1 MPLSAGERLGPYEIL
16 SPLGAGGMGE
26 VYKARD
32 TRLGRMVA
40 VKVSKA
46 AFSERFEREAR
57 AVASLNHSS
66 ICTLHDVGPNY
77 LVMEYIEG
85 MPLNGPMPV
94 DQALKYGAQICGAL
108 DAAHRKGI
116 THRDLKPA
124 NILVT
129 KTGIKLLDFGLAKL
143 GNTETK
149 EGPTPDD
156 ATLAMAL
163 TGRNEIVGTLY
174 YMSPEQLQAQG
185 TGREIDARSDIFSF
199 GLVLYELLTGKRA
212 FEGSSPASVIAAIME
227 RPAPSIADVAPP
239 ALDRALRKCLE
250 KDPDNRWQ
258 SARDLKSELEWIA
271 NGPAERTAPAA
282 VPPPR
287 PRRLPWIVAS
297 VLAAVALGLGIA
309 AYRATQLAD
318 VQKTQARL
326 TIALPPGQEIISYPA
341 ITSDGRTIAYA
352 IQQGAS
358 ETQLYLRDLN
368 AFDARPV
375 PGSNG
380 ARQPF
385 FSPDG
390 KWIAFFARGFLQ
402 KAEVA
407 GGAPMRVAEAAY
419 SQGGTWNEDNTI
431 IYAAS
436 LGSGLL
442 RIPAGGGTPESLTK
456 QDGAANGYAH
466 VFPQALP
473 GGREVLFTTWGQKQ
487 GTAVLSLA
495 SRKWE
500 VVLPNPAAFAGGV
513 FDPAGGSGG
522 RLLLVNDSG
531 DMRAAP
537 FDPAHPAPTSADTTV
552 VSNVYFDVETET
564 QGWLAVSQT
573 RTAVY
578 APGNPARMSLVW
590 VDRQGRA
597 EALSP
602 DQDLYREVSLS
613 PDGTKAAVRRGLSIW
628 IHDLQHGTRSP
639 LTSGNSSNMLPMWSA
654 DSKRIIFASNRGG
667 DWDIWAQPADGSE
680 PAEVLLKAPYSQFPQ
695 SVGRDG
701 TVLYTEVNP
710 ITSRDMLMLSPDG
723 KTTPLRVTPANEGE
737 GRFWPGTFSGSGSAK
752 GWIAYASDESGR
764 REVYVQ
770 SYPGAANRIPVSRE
784 GGSQPRWS
792 PDGKE
797 LFYVAGESVVA
808 VDFHPDGSCGAP
820 RRLFDRTAFLLND
833 YRFSNYQPST
843 DGKRFLMIR
852 RDEGSAPHQLNVILN
867 WSGEAERSTA
877 AANK

>member
-1 MPLSAGERLGPYEIL
+1 
-16 SPLGAGGMGE
+16 MGE

-57 AVASLNHSS
+57 AVASLNHSN

-85 MPLNGPMPV
+85 TPLKGPMPV
-94 DQALKYGAQICGAL
+94 DQALKYGAQICDAL

-129 KTGIKLLDFGLAKL
+129 RTGIKLLDFGLAKL

-149 EGPTPDD
+149 EVPTPAD

-185 TGREIDARSDIFSF
+185 TGGEIDARSDIFAF
-199 GLVLYELLTGKRA
+199 GVVLYELLTGKHA
-212 FEGSSPASVIAAIME
+212 FEGSSAASVIAAIME

-239 ALDRALRKCLE
+239 ALDRVLRKCLE

-258 SARDLKSELEWIA
+258 SARDLRSELEWIA
-271 NGPAERTAPAA
+271 AGPSERTAPAA
-282 VPPPR
+282 GPPR
-287 PRRLPWIVAS
+287 PRRLPWIAAAS
-297 VLAAVALGLGIA
+297 VLAAVALALGIA
-309 AYRATQLAD
+309 AYRATKLAED
-318 VQKTQARL
+318 SKTQARL
-326 TIALPPGQEIISYPA
+326 TIPLPPGQEIISYPA
-341 ITSDGRTIAYA
+341 ITRDGRTIAYA
-352 IQQGAS
+352 TQQGTS

-390 KWIAFFARGFLQ
+390 KWVAFFARGFIQ

-407 GGAPMRVAEAAY
+407 GDAPIRVVEAPY

-431 IYAAS
+431 IYALS

-442 RIPAGGGTPESLTK
+442 RVPAGGGTPESLTK
-456 QDGAANGYAH
+456 PDGAANI
-466 VFPQALP
+466 FPQALP
-473 GGREVLFTTWGQKQ
+473 GGRDVLFAVWGQKQ

-495 SRKWE
+495 SRKWQL
-500 VVLPNPAAFAGGV
+500 VLPSTSFAWGV

-522 RLLLVNDSG
+522 RLLLVNESG
-531 DMRAAP
+531 GMRAAP
-537 FDPAHPAPTSADTTV
+537 FDAAHPAPTSADTTV
-552 VSNVYFDVETET
+552 LSNVYFEPETEC
-564 QGWLAVSQT
+564 QGWLAVSHT

-578 APGNPARMSLVW
+578 APGNPAKMSLVW
-590 VDRQGRA
+590 VDRQGRT

-654 DSKRIIFASNRGG
+654 DGKRIIFGSNRGG
-667 DWDIWAQPADGSE
+667 DWDIYAQPADGSG
-680 PAEVLLKAPYSQFPQ
+680 PAEVLLKAPYNQFPQ

-710 ITSRDMLMLSPDG
+710 KTSRDMLMLSPDG

-737 GRFWPGTFSGSGSAK
+737 ARFWPGTFSGSGSAK
-752 GWIAYASDESGR
+752 GWIAYVSDESGR

-792 PDGKE
+792 PNGKE
-797 LFYVAGESVVA
+797 LFYVTGEAVVA
-808 VDFHPDGSCGAP
+808 VDFRPDGSFGAP

-877 AANK
+877 AGNQ

>member
-16 SPLGAGGMGE
+16 SPIGAGGMGE

-40 VKVSKA
+40 VKISKA

-57 AVASLNHSS
+57 AVASLNHSN

-85 MPLNGPMPV
+85 TPLQGPMSV
-94 DQALKYGAQICGAL
+94 EQALKYGAQICDAL

-124 NILVT
+124 NILAT

-143 GNTETK
+143 GTTETK
-149 EGPTPDD
+149 PAPTPDD

-212 FEGSSPASVIAAIME
+212 FEGTAPASVIAAIME

-239 ALDRALRKCLE
+239 ALDRLLRKCLE

-271 NGPAERTAPAA
+271 AGPTERTALPPA
-282 VPPPR
+282 PPR
-287 PRRLPWIVAS
+287 PRRLPWIAAS
-297 VLAAVALGLGIA
+297 VLAVVALGLGIA
-309 AYRATQLAD
+309 AYRATKLAED
-318 VQKTQARL
+318 SRTQARL
-326 TIALPPGQEIISYPA
+326 TIPLPPGQEIISYPA
-341 ITSDGRTIAYA
+341 ITRDGRTIAYA
-352 IQQGAS
+352 TQQGTC

-368 AFDARPV
+368 AFEARPV

-390 KWIAFFARGFLQ
+390 KWVAFFARGFIQ

-407 GGAPMRVAEAAY
+407 GGAPIRVVEAPY

-442 RIPAGGGTPESLTK
+442 LVPAGGGTPESLTK
-456 QDGAANGYAH
+456 PDGAANGYAH

-473 GGREVLFTTWGQKQ
+473 GGRHVLFGVWGQKQ

-500 VVLPNPAAFAGGV
+500 LVLPRTSVAWGV

-522 RLLLVNDSG
+522 RLLLVNESG

-537 FDPAHPAPTSADTTV
+537 FDAAHPAPTSADTTV
-552 VSNVYFDVETET
+552 LSNVYFEMETET
-564 QGWLAVSQT
+564 EGWLAVSHT

-578 APGNPARMSLVW
+578 APGNPVRMSLVW
-590 VDRQGRA
+590 VDRQGRS
-597 EALSP
+597 EAVSP
-602 DQDLYREVSLS
+602 DQDLRSGE
-613 PDGTKAAVRRGLSIW
+613 RRG
-628 IHDLQHGTRSP
+628 G
-639 LTSGNSSNMLPMWSA
+639 G
-654 DSKRIIFASNRGG
+654 KR
-667 DWDIWAQPADGSE
+667 GS
-680 PAEVLLKAPYSQFPQ
+680 L
-695 SVGRDG
+695 
-701 TVLYTEVNP
+701 
-710 ITSRDMLMLSPDG
+710 
-723 KTTPLRVTPANEGE
+723 
-737 GRFWPGTFSGSGSAK
+737 W
-752 GWIAYASDESGR
+752 
-764 REVYVQ
+764 
-770 SYPGAANRIPVSRE
+770 GAA
-784 GGSQPRWS
+784 
-792 PDGKE
+792 
-797 LFYVAGESVVA
+797 
-808 VDFHPDGSCGAP
+808 
-820 RRLFDRTAFLLND
+820 
-833 YRFSNYQPST
+833 PS
-843 DGKRFLMIR
+843 
-852 RDEGSAPHQLNVILN
+852 
-867 WSGEAERSTA
+867 
-877 AANK
+877 

>member
-1 MPLSAGERLGPYEIL
+1 
-16 SPLGAGGMGE
+16 MGE

-57 AVASLNHSS
+57 AVASLNHSN

-85 MPLNGPMPV
+85 TPLKGPMPV
-94 DQALKYGAQICGAL
+94 DQALKYGAQICDAL

-129 KTGIKLLDFGLAKL
+129 RTGIKLLDFGLAKL

-149 EGPTPDD
+149 EGPTPAD

-185 TGREIDARSDIFSF
+185 TGGEIDARSDIFAF
-199 GLVLYELLTGKRA
+199 GVVLYELLTGKHA
-212 FEGSSPASVIAAIME
+212 FEGSSAASVIAAIME

-239 ALDRALRKCLE
+239 ALDRVLRKCLE

-258 SARDLKSELEWIA
+258 SARDLRSELEWIA
-271 NGPAERTAPAA
+271 AGPSERTAPAA
-282 VPPPR
+282 GPPR
-287 PRRLPWIVAS
+287 PRRLPWIAAAS
-297 VLAAVALGLGIA
+297 VLAAVALALGIA
-309 AYRATQLAD
+309 AYRATKLAED
-318 VQKTQARL
+318 SKTQARL
-326 TIALPPGQEIISYPA
+326 TIPLPPGQEIISYPA
-341 ITSDGRTIAYA
+341 ITRDGRTIAYA
-352 IQQGAS
+352 TQQGTS

-390 KWIAFFARGFLQ
+390 KWVAFFARGFIQ

-407 GGAPMRVAEAAY
+407 GGAPIRVVEAPY

-431 IYAAS
+431 IYALS

-442 RIPAGGGTPESLTK
+442 RVPAGGGTPESLTK
-456 QDGAANGYAH
+456 PDGAANI
-466 VFPQALP
+466 FPQALP
-473 GGREVLFTTWGQKQ
+473 GGRDVLFAVWGQKQ

-495 SRKWE
+495 SRKWQL
-500 VVLPNPAAFAGGV
+500 VLPSTSFAWGV

-522 RLLLVNDSG
+522 RLLLVNESG
-531 DMRAAP
+531 GMRAAP
-537 FDPAHPAPTSADTTV
+537 FDAAHPAPTSADTTV
-552 VSNVYFDVETET
+552 LSNVYFEPETEC
-564 QGWLAVSQT
+564 QGWLAVSHT

-578 APGNPARMSLVW
+578 APGNPAKMSLVW
-590 VDRQGRA
+590 VDRQGRT

-654 DSKRIIFASNRGG
+654 DGKRIIFGSNRGG
-667 DWDIWAQPADGSE
+667 DWDIYAQPADGSG
-680 PAEVLLKAPYSQFPQ
+680 PAEVLLKAPYNQFPQ

-710 ITSRDMLMLSPDG
+710 KTSRDMLMLSPDG

-737 GRFWPGTFSGSGSAK
+737 ARFWPGTFSGSGSAK
-752 GWIAYASDESGR
+752 GWIAYVSDESGR

-792 PDGKE
+792 PDGRE
-797 LFYVAGESVVA
+797 LFYVTGEAVVA
-808 VDFHPDGSCGAP
+808 VDFHPDGSFGAP

-877 AANK
+877 AGNQ

>member
-1 MPLSAGERLGPYEIL
+1 
-16 SPLGAGGMGE
+16 MGE

-40 VKVSKA
+40 VKISKA

-57 AVASLNHSS
+57 AVASLNHSN

-85 MPLNGPMPV
+85 TPLEGPMSV
-94 DQALKYGAQICGAL
+94 EQALKYGAQICDAL

-143 GNTETK
+143 GTTEPK
-149 EGPTPDD
+149 EGPTPAD

-185 TGREIDARSDIFSF
+185 TGREVDARSDIFSF

-227 RPAPSIADVAPP
+227 RPAPSIADVAPV
-239 ALDRALRKCLE
+239 ALDRVLRKCLE

-271 NGPAERTAPAA
+271 AGPTERTAPAA
-282 VPPPR
+282 APPR
-287 PRRLPWIVAS
+287 ARRLPWIAAS

-309 AYRATQLAD
+309 AYRATKLAENSN
-318 VQKTQARL
+318 TQARL
-326 TIALPPGQEIISYPA
+326 TIPLPPGQEIISAPA
-341 ITSDGRTIAYA
+341 ITRDGRTIAYA
-352 IQQGAS
+352 TQQGTS

-368 AFDARPV
+368 AFEARPV
-375 PGSNG
+375 PGSSG

-390 KWIAFFARGFLQ
+390 KWVAFFARGFMQ
-402 KAEVA
+402 KAEVV
-407 GGAPMRVAEAAY
+407 GGAPIRVVEAPY
-419 SQGGTWNEDNTI
+419 SYGGTWNEDNTI

-442 RIPAGGGTPESLTK
+442 RVPAGGGTPESLTNP
-456 QDGAANGYAH
+456 DSAANGYAH

-473 GGREVLFTTWGQKQ
+473 GGRDVLFAAWGQKQ

-495 SRKWE
+495 SHKWE
-500 VVLPNPAAFAGGV
+500 LVLPSTSFAWGV

-522 RLLLVNDSG
+522 RLLLSNESG
-531 DMRAAP
+531 GMRAAP
-537 FDPAHPAPTSADTTV
+537 FDAAHPAPASADTTV
-552 VSNVYFDVETET
+552 LSNVYFEPETEC
-564 QGWLAVSQT
+564 QGWLAVSHT

-578 APGNPARMSLVW
+578 APGNPAKMSLVW
-590 VDRQGRA
+590 VDRQGRT

-613 PDGTKAAVRRGLSIW
+613 PDGTKATVRRGLSIW

-639 LTSGNSSNMLPMWSA
+639 LTSGNSSNMMPMWSA
-654 DSKRIIFASNRGG
+654 DGKRIIFGSNRGG
-667 DWDIWAQPADGSE
+667 DWDIYAQPADGSG
-680 PAEVLLKAPYSQFPQ
+680 PAEVLLKAPYGQFPQ

-701 TVLYTEVNP
+701 TVLYTEINP
-710 ITSRDMLMLSPDG
+710 KTSRDMLMLSPDG

-737 GRFWPGTFSGSGSAK
+737 ARFWPGTFSGSGRAE

-784 GGSQPRWS
+784 GGSQPQWS
-792 PDGKE
+792 RDGKE
-797 LFYVAGESVVA
+797 LFYVTSEAVVA
-808 VDFHPDGSCGAP
+808 VDFHADGSCGAP
-820 RRLFDRTAFLLND
+820 RRLFDRTAFLLD
-833 YRFSNYQPST
+833 PRYLNYAPST

-877 AANK
+877 AGNK